1 MKFKIFKFKN
11 VTSTND
17 VAINLIKED
26 KKETGCIYA
35 EIQTK
40 GRGTRGRRW
49 ISQKGNF
56 FGSIFFPLKNDY
68 PPFNEFTII
77 NPVIISGVMENFCEK
92 KNISFK
98 WPNDVFLNGK
108 KICGILQE
116 LITLNSKKFLIIGI
130 GINIVSN
137 PNINAKYETTNIF
150 LETRKMPSIKE
161 IINQIIFSYEKFFL
175 NLNSYNYNNFKKK
188 ADLMAFI

>member
-137 PNINAKYETTNIF
+137 PNISAKYETTNIL
-150 LETRKMPSIKE
+150 LETRKIPSIKE

>member
-77 NPVIISGVMENFCEK
+77 NPVIISSVMENFCEK

-137 PNINAKYETTNIF
+137 PNINAKYEATNIF

>member
-35 EIQTK
+35 ETQTK

-116 LITLNSKKFLIIGI
+116 LITLNSKKF
-130 GINIVSN
+130 
-137 PNINAKYETTNIF
+137 
-150 LETRKMPSIKE
+150 
-161 IINQIIFSYEKFFL
+161 
-175 NLNSYNYNNFKKK
+175 
-188 ADLMAFI
+188 

>member
-116 LITLNSKKFLIIGI
+116 LITLNRKKFLIIGI
-130 GINIVSN
+130 GINIVSS
-137 PNINAKYETTNIF
+137 PNINTKYETTNIF
-150 LETRKMPSIKE
+150 LETRKMPSIRE